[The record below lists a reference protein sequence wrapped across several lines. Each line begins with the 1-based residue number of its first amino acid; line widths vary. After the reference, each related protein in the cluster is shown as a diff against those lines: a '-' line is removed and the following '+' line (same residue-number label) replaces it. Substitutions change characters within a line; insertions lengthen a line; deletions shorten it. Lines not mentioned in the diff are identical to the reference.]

1 MNPENP
7 TNDLL
12 TADQPEAPK
21 MSGGL
26 NVLTILT
33 FIGSALQ
40 FFGGIW
46 NFFNAEKSYK
56 EMDKVI
62 GQMNSE
68 SMPAWAKSMMGDAEH
83 YRQLIT
89 KSYENR
95 LPILLITVAAAL
107 LCFYGALQMR
117 KLKKQGYPI
126 YTIGELL
133 PFVSQAL
140 FIGFFSFSGM
150 IFYIALAIT
159 LLFILMYTLQRKN
172 LVY

>member
-1 MNPENP
+1 MNPENQA
-7 TNDLL
+7 NDLL
-12 TADQPEAPK
+12 ANEQETPK

-33 FIGSALQ
+33 FIGCALQ

-46 NFFNAEKSYK
+46 SFLNAEKSYN

-62 GQMNSE
+62 AQMNSE
-68 SMPAWAKSMMGDAEH
+68 SMPAWAKSMMGTPEH
-83 YRQLIT
+83 YRELIT
-89 KSYENR
+89 KSFENR
-95 LPILLITVAAAL
+95 LPIMLMTLAAAI

-117 KLKKQGYPI
+117 KLKKQGFPI
-126 YTIGELL
+126 YTVGELL
-133 PFVSQAL
+133 PFVSQGL

-150 IFYIALAIT
+150 VFFILTAIT
-159 LLFILMYTLQRKN
+159 LLFILMYFLQRKN